1 MSSNIFNS
9 GTNKE
14 KTEFKDKVDTHSKA
28 ILTVVERQKDLENSL
43 DIVNEKMELIDHN
56 SIKNF
61 KKIFNDINVIRTDL
75 RDLKEEIIDI
85 KDYNSKITKQLKL
98 MSTKDEVTKL
108 EKYIDLW
115 DPMNFATKDDL
126 EKISQNTVKE
136 LKKILHEFLKE

>member
-1 MSSNIFNS
+1 MSSNIFSS
-9 GTNKE
+9 GGEKE

-28 ILTVVERQKDLENSL
+28 ILTVVERQKDLESSL
-43 DIVNEKMELIDHN
+43 DIVNEKIELIDHN

-61 KKIFNDINVIRTDL
+61 KKIFNDMNIIRTDL
-75 RDLKEEIIDI
+75 RDLKEEVADI

-126 EKISQNTVKE
+126 EKISKRTINE